1 MTLHVVFVIAD
12 VEYALP
18 VASVLQM
25 ESFTGATPVPGS
37 PAYVLGIVTV
47 RGRVLPV
54 VDLRR
59 RFGLPGSAPTPDTRV
74 IVTEHGGRVVA
85 LCVDRAREVI
95 DLDPAEQKPA
105 PVLVSERSSGL
116 VHGMY
121 TVGKRLL
128 LLLDLPQVL
137 NEHAHDHEPR
147 ALLDDET
154 HDRPA
159 LPG

>member
-1 MTLHVVFVIAD
+1 MTLHVVFVVAE

-37 PAYVLGIVTV
+37 PDYVLGIVTV

-59 RFGLPGSAPTPDTRV
+59 RFGLPGISPTPDTRV
-74 IVTEHGGRVVA
+74 IVTELPGRVVA

-95 DLDPAEQKPA
+95 NLDPTEQKPA
-105 PVLVSERSSGL
+105 PGLVSERSAGL
-116 VHGMY
+116 LHGMY
-121 TVGKRLL
+121 AVGKRLL
-128 LLLDLPQVL
+128 LLLDLPRVL
-137 NEHAHDHEPR
+137 SEHAHDDEPR
-147 ALLDDET
+147 ALLDDEA
-154 HDRPA
+154 HHRPA

>member
-1 MTLHVVFVIAD
+1 MTLHVVFAVAE

-25 ESFTGATPVPGS
+25 ESFAGATEVPGA

-59 RFGLPGSAPTPDTRV
+59 RFGLPGSTPGFDTRIV
-74 IVTEHGGRVVA
+74 VTESGGRIVA

-95 DLDPAEQKPA
+95 DLDPAQRQPA
-105 PVLVSERSSGL
+105 PDLVSDRSAGL
-116 VHGMY
+116 VHGMHA
-121 TVGKRLL
+121 VGARLL
-128 LLLDLPQVL
+128 LLLDLSKVL
-137 NEHAHDHEPR
+137 GEHPHDHESR
-147 ALLDDET
+147 ALLPDDG
-154 HDRPA
+154 HHRPA

>member
-18 VASVLQM
+18 VAAVLQM
-25 ESFTGATPVPGS
+25 ESFAGATAVPGS

-59 RFGLPGSAPTPDTRV
+59 RFGLPGSAPTADTRI
-74 IVTEHGGRVVA
+74 IVTELEGRVVA

-95 DLDPAEQKPA
+95 DLDPAGRQPA
-105 PVLVSERSSGL
+105 PALVSERSAGL
-116 VHGMY
+116 VYGMHAI
-121 TVGKRLL
+121 GKRLL
-128 LLLDLPQVL
+128 LLLDLPRVL
-137 NEHAHDHEPR
+137 SERAHDHEPT
-147 ALLDDET
+147 ALLDEA
-154 HDRPA
+154 HQRPA

>member
-1 MTLHVVFVIAD
+1 MTLHVVFAIAD

-25 ESFTGATPVPGS
+25 ESFTGATAVPGA

-59 RFGLPGSAPTPDTRV
+59 RVGLPPSAPTPDTRI
-74 IVTEHGGRVVA
+74 IVTELEGRVVA

-95 DLDPAEQKPA
+95 DLDAAARQPA
-105 PVLVSERSSGL
+105 PDLVNERSAGL
-116 VHGMY
+116 VHGMHA
-121 TVGKRLL
+121 VGKRLL
-128 LLLDLPQVL
+128 LLLDLPRVL
-137 NEHAHDHEPR
+137 SEHAHDHEPR

-154 HDRPA
+154 HHRPA